1 MIKMKKIL
9 KSLKNLLLN
18 LIGGIIGVCLI
29 LIFFDILG
37 RIVNVLENNFWL
49 MIPLSIGVI
58 ALWIREINK

>member
-1 MIKMKKIL
+1 MKKMLLEI
-9 KSLKNLLLN
+9 LLN

-58 ALWIREINK
+58 TLWIREINK

>member
-1 MIKMKKIL
+1 MIKVKKIL
-9 KSLKNLLLN
+9 KSLKSLLLN

>member
-1 MIKMKKIL
+1 MKKIL
-9 KSLKNLLLN
+9 KSLKSLLLN

-58 ALWIREINK
+58 ALWIKEINK

>member
-1 MIKMKKIL
+1 MMKMKKIL
-9 KSLKNLLLN
+9 KSLKSLLFN

>member
-1 MIKMKKIL
+1 MKKIL
-9 KSLKNLLLN
+9 KSLKSLLLN

-49 MIPLSIGVI
+49 MIPLSIGAV

>member
-1 MIKMKKIL
+1 MKKIL
-9 KSLKNLLLN
+9 KSLKSLLLN
-18 LIGGIIGVCLI
+18 LIGGIIGVYLI

-49 MIPLSIGVI
+49 MIPLSIGAI

>member
-1 MIKMKKIL
+1 MKKFL
-9 KSLKNLLLN
+9 KSLLFN

-49 MIPLSIGVI
+49 MIPLSIGAI
-58 ALWIREINK
+58 GLWIRELNK

>member
-1 MIKMKKIL
+1 MKKIL

>member
-1 MIKMKKIL
+1 MKKIL
-9 KSLKNLLLN
+9 KSLKSLLLN
-18 LIGGIIGVCLI
+18 LIGGIIGICLI

>member
-1 MIKMKKIL
+1 MMKMKKIL
-9 KSLKNLLLN
+9 KSLKSLLLN

>member
-9 KSLKNLLLN
+9 KNLKSLLLN

>member
-9 KSLKNLLLN
+9 KSLKSLLLN

-37 RIVNVLENNFWL
+37 RIINVLENNFWL

>member
-1 MIKMKKIL
+1 MKKIL
-9 KSLKNLLLN
+9 KSLKSLLLN

-49 MIPLSIGVI
+49 MIPLSIGAI

>member
-9 KSLKNLLLN
+9 KSLKSLLLN

-58 ALWIREINK
+58 ALWIKEINK

>member
-1 MIKMKKIL
+1 MKKIL
-9 KSLKNLLLN
+9 KSLKSLLLN

-49 MIPLSIGVI
+49 MIPLSIGAI
-58 ALWIREINK
+58 GLWIRELNK

>member
-1 MIKMKKIL
+1 MKKIL
-9 KSLKNLLLN
+9 KSLKSLLLN

-49 MIPLSIGVI
+49 MIPLSIGVV

>member
-1 MIKMKKIL
+1 MKKFL
-9 KSLKNLLLN
+9 KSLLFN

-58 ALWIREINK
+58 ALWIKEINK

>member
-1 MIKMKKIL
+1 MKKFL
-9 KSLKNLLLN
+9 KSLLFN

-49 MIPLSIGVI
+49 MIPLSIGAI
-58 ALWIREINK
+58 GLWIKELNK

>member
-1 MIKMKKIL
+1 MKKIL
-9 KSLKNLLLN
+9 KSLKSLLLN

>member
-1 MIKMKKIL
+1 MKKFL
-9 KSLKNLLLN
+9 KSLLLN

-58 ALWIREINK
+58 VLWIREINK

>member
-1 MIKMKKIL
+1 MKKIL
-9 KSLKNLLLN
+9 KSLKSLLFN
-18 LIGGIIGVCLI
+18 LIGGIIGACLI

>member
-9 KSLKNLLLN
+9 KSLKSLLFN

-49 MIPLSIGVI
+49 MIPLSIGAI
-58 ALWIREINK
+58 GLWIRELNK

>member
-9 KSLKNLLLN
+9 KSLKSLLLN

>member
-9 KSLKNLLLN
+9 KSLKSLLLN

-49 MIPLSIGVI
+49 MIPLSIGAI

>member
-1 MIKMKKIL
+1 MKKIL

-49 MIPLSIGVI
+49 MIPLSIGAI

>member
-1 MIKMKKIL
+1 MKKMLLEI
-9 KSLKNLLLN
+9 LLN

>member
-1 MIKMKKIL
+1 MKKIL
-9 KSLKNLLLN
+9 KSLKSLLLN

-49 MIPLSIGVI
+49 MIPLSIGAI
-58 ALWIREINK
+58 ALWIKEINK

>member
-1 MIKMKKIL
+1 MKKFL
-9 KSLKNLLLN
+9 KSLLFN

-49 MIPLSIGVI
+49 MIPLSIGAI